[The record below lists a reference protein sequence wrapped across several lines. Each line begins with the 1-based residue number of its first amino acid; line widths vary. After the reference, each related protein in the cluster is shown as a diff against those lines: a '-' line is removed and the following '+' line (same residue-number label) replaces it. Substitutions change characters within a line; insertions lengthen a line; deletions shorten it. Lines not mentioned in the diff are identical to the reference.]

1 MDPVR
6 EDPLDRV
13 AHHVEQARVGAV
25 LLDPLGDAVEAG
37 QVRVMGRGLAAHR
50 EAVVEAA
57 RVPVEAEVPVHLL
70 DEEVELLRLRHLDLG
85 MQAEVVVDARRAAL
99 EAADDDQVRHLGVA
113 FAAPPQAALA
123 VGGVALAGAGAHRLV
138 GGIAGRLAGQRVRVG
153 VRHERASVAAMP
165 PADLASSF
173 EAFFNAAADFF
184 ATSRM
189 STGAPSRRL
198 ALPRGDAAG
207 PRLGLAQ
214 RAARRL
220 SPQQISFLPLAA
232 AYLAG
237 AGINAIIP
245 AHAGDVTK
253 VFLVK
258 RQIPGSS
265 YPAVTSSFL
274 VQTVFDTSVG
284 ILVLLYAI
292 SQGLLPP
299 LPQIPDLP
307 AFEIS
312 FWADHPKTLA
322 IVVGVLLIALA
333 SASSSSAHRVRR
345 FWARVKQG
353 LVILTEPRRYLREVA
368 AWQGVG
374 WLFRF
379 AAFWFF
385 LEAFG
390 IGGSIGNVMLVMSVQ
405 AIANIVPFTPGGAG
419 AQQAL
424 LVATLHGPS
433 RAAVLSFSVG
443 TQIAMAAWSVVL
455 GFAAI
460 LLVFR
465 TTDWR
470 GLISQ
475 AQDEADKEEAGG
487 DARRR
492 NGRSRSSRVARPA
505 RVCGP

>member
-1 MDPVR
+1 MPV
-6 EDPLDRV
+6 
-13 AHHVEQARVGAV
+13 
-25 LLDPLGDAVEAG
+25 
-37 QVRVMGRGLAAHR
+37 
-50 EAVVEAA
+50 
-57 RVPVEAEVPVHLL
+57 
-70 DEEVELLRLRHLDLG
+70 
-85 MQAEVVVDARRAAL
+85 
-99 EAADDDQVRHLGVA
+99 
-113 FAAPPQAALA
+113 
-123 VGGVALAGAGAHRLV
+123 
-138 GGIAGRLAGQRVRVG
+138 
-153 VRHERASVAAMP
+153 S
-165 PADLASSF
+165 DLASSF
-173 EAFFNAAADFF
+173 NRFFDATTEFF
-184 ATSRM
+184 RHLSEVRWTPFAI
-189 STGAPSRRL
+189 ALLCLL
-198 ALPRGDAAG
+198 AMQ
-207 PRLGLAQ
+207 LARAWAWRNVLRASYPEQ
-214 RAARRL
+214 RI
-220 SPQQISFLPLAA
+220 PFLPLAA

-237 AGINAIIP
+237 AGINAVIP

-274 VQTVFDTSVG
+274 VQTVFDTSIG
-284 ILVLLYAI
+284 ILVLLYAVT
-292 SQGLLPP
+292 QGLLPP

-322 IVVGVLLIALA
+322 ITVGVLLVALA
-333 SASSSSAHRVRR
+333 VGIYMLAHRVRR
-345 FWARVKQG
+345 FWARVRQG
-353 LVILTEPRRYLREVA
+353 LVILTEPRRYLRQVA

-390 IGGSIGNVMLVMSVQ
+390 IDGSVGNVMLVMSVQ

-424 LVATLHGPS
+424 LVATLSGPS
-433 RAAVLSFSVG
+433 RTAVLSFSVG

-455 GFAAI
+455 GFTAI

-470 GLISQ
+470 GLIKQ
-475 AQDEADKEEAGG
+475 ARDEAEEEEEVAAAAG
-487 DARRR
+487 RT
-492 NGRSRSSRVARPA
+492 
-505 RVCGP
+505 

>member
-1 MDPVR
+1 MPT
-6 EDPLDRV
+6 
-13 AHHVEQARVGAV
+13 
-25 LLDPLGDAVEAG
+25 GDL
-37 QVRVMGRGLAAHR
+37 QSNFSRFF
-50 EAVVEAA
+50 EAA
-57 RVPVEAEVPVHLL
+57 AEFF
-70 DEEVELLRLRHLDLG
+70 RHLSEIEWTTFAIALACLLG
-85 MQAEVVVDARRAAL
+85 MQLARAWAWRNVLRAAYP
-99 EAADDDQVRHLGVA
+99 DK
-113 FAAPPQAALA
+113 PIP
-123 VGGVALAGAGAHRLV
+123 
-138 GGIAGRLAGQRVRVG
+138 
-153 VRHERASVAAMP
+153 
-165 PADLASSF
+165 
-173 EAFFNAAADFF
+173 
-184 ATSRM
+184 
-189 STGAPSRRL
+189 
-198 ALPRGDAAG
+198 
-207 PRLGLAQ
+207 
-214 RAARRL
+214 
-220 SPQQISFLPLAA
+220 FLPLAA

-237 AGINAIIP
+237 AGINAVIP

-258 RQIPGSS
+258 RQIPDSS

-292 SQGLLPP
+292 TQGLLPP
-299 LPQIPDLP
+299 LPRLPHLP

-312 FWADHPKTLA
+312 FWADHPQVFAITVGCALVA
-322 IVVGVLLIALA
+322 IVVGVYLL
-333 SASSSSAHRVRR
+333 AHRVRR
-345 FWARVKQG
+345 FWARVRQG
-353 LVILTEPRRYLREVA
+353 LVILREPRRYLREVA

-390 IGGSIGNVMLVMSVQ
+390 IDGSIGNVMLVMSVQ
-405 AIANIVPFTPGGAG
+405 AIANIVPLTPGGAG

-433 RAAVLSFSVG
+433 RTAVLSFSVG

-470 GLISQ
+470 GLIRE
-475 AQDEADKEEAGG
+475 AQEDAETEKAAEA
-487 DARRR
+487 
-492 NGRSRSSRVARPA
+492 VP
-505 RVCGP
+505 

>member
-1 MDPVR
+1 M
-6 EDPLDRV
+6 PL
-13 AHHVEQARVGAV
+13 A
-25 LLDPLGDAVEAG
+25 
-37 QVRVMGRGLAAHR
+37 
-50 EAVVEAA
+50 
-57 RVPVEAEVPVHLL
+57 
-70 DEEVELLRLRHLDLG
+70 DLG
-85 MQAEVVVDARRAAL
+85 
-99 EAADDDQVRHLGVA
+99 
-113 FAAPPQAALA
+113 
-123 VGGVALAGAGAHRLV
+123 
-138 GGIAGRLAGQRVRVG
+138 
-153 VRHERASVAAMP
+153 
-165 PADLASSF
+165 SSF
-173 EAFFNAAADFF
+173 HHFFNAAAEFF
-184 ATSRM
+184 RHLSEIRWTPFAI
-189 STGAPSRRL
+189 ALLCLL
-198 ALPRGDAAG
+198 AMQLTRAWAW
-207 PRLGLAQ
+207 RNVL
-214 RAARRL
+214 RAAY
-220 SPQQISFLPLAA
+220 PAKQIPYLPLAA

-237 AGINAIIP
+237 AGINAVVP

-258 RQIPGSS
+258 RQIPDSS

-274 VQTVFDTSVG
+274 VQTVFDTTVG
-284 ILVLLYAI
+284 VLVLFYAI

-299 LPQIPDLP
+299 LPRIPDLP

-322 IVVGVLLIALA
+322 ITVAALLIALA
-333 SASSSSAHRVRR
+333 LGIFYLARHVRR
-345 FWARVKQG
+345 FWARVRQG
-353 LVILTEPRRYLREVA
+353 LVILTEPRRYLRQVA

-390 IGGSIGNVMLVMSVQ
+390 IGGSVGSVMLVMSVQ

-424 LVATLHGPS
+424 LVATLTGPS

-443 TQIAMAAWSVVL
+443 TQIAMAFWSVVL

-470 GLISQ
+470 GLMRE
-475 AQDEADKEEAGG
+475 AQEDSDKEEAKATAPG
-487 DARRR
+487 
-492 NGRSRSSRVARPA
+492 
-505 RVCGP
+505 

>member
-1 MDPVR
+1 M
-6 EDPLDRV
+6 PLAD
-13 AHHVEQARVGAV
+13 
-25 LLDPLGDAVEAG
+25 LGDSLETFFN
-37 QVRVMGRGLAAHR
+37 RT
-50 EAVVEAA
+50 
-57 RVPVEAEVPVHLL
+57 AEFF
-70 DEEVELLRLRHLDLG
+70 RHLS
-85 MQAEVVVDARRAAL
+85 EV
-99 EAADDDQVRHLGVA
+99 HWTA
-113 FAAPPQAALA
+113 F
-123 VGGVALAGAGAHRLV
+123 GVALLCL
-138 GGIAGRLAGQRVRVG
+138 LAMQ
-153 VRHERASVAAMP
+153 
-165 PADLASSF
+165 LARSW
-173 EAFFNAAADFF
+173 AWRNV
-184 ATSRM
+184 
-189 STGAPSRRL
+189 L
-198 ALPRGDAAG
+198 
-207 PRLGLAQ
+207 
-214 RAARRL
+214 RAAY
-220 SPQQISFLPLAA
+220 PQQRIAFLPLAA

-237 AGINAIIP
+237 AGINAVVP

-258 RQIPGSS
+258 RQIPDSS

-299 LPQIPDLP
+299 LPRIPDLP
-307 AFEIS
+307 AFELS

-322 IVVGVLLIALA
+322 ITVGVLLLAIALGIFYLA
-333 SASSSSAHRVRR
+333 RHVRR
-345 FWARVKQG
+345 FWARVRQG
-353 LVILTEPRRYLREVA
+353 VVILAQPRRYLREVA

-374 WLFRF
+374 WVLRF

-390 IGGSIGNVMLVMSVQ
+390 IGGSVGNVMLVMSVQ

-424 LVATLHGPS
+424 LVATLKGPS
-433 RAAVLSFSVG
+433 RTAVLSFSVG

-470 GLISQ
+470 GLMKQ
-475 AQDEADKEEAGG
+475 AQEDADDEKAAAG
-487 DARRR
+487 A
-492 NGRSRSSRVARPA
+492 SSA
-505 RVCGP
+505 